1 MGPAELRRALPAAPA
16 ARRFARL
23 ARVLYGIRG
32 FTQIALMAALFVMWK
47 QYHVPFVRA
56 FERCFVAGVLAHVTL
71 GIAASILMSLA
82 RLQPLQ
88 MLLRHLLGVAS
99 IVIFGALH
107 YVYRMGILQS
117 AGVWAVIYVAARIL
131 VGRIES
137 RAMSRFRTQG
147 QAAGSSV

>member
-16 ARRFARL
+16 ARRFATL

-47 QYHVPFVRA
+47 QYHVPFVQA

-71 GIAASILMSLA
+71 GITASILMSLA
-82 RLQPLQ
+82 RLQPLE

-117 AGVWAVIYVAARIL
+117 AGAWAVIYVAARIL

-147 QAAGSSV
+147 QATGSWV